1 MSAGIDVYISDCGLQ
16 FVAEVTRDLWRLIS
30 IEPTTLT
37 AYHPQTDGQTKCVNQ
52 ELKQFV
58 RIFVSYKQ
66 DDLDELL
73 LAAKFAYSN
82 HIDSST
88 QQVPFMMDTGGIPWM
103 GFKPNSMRSAD
114 ESINKFHNQIAARV
128 PEAKAALIK
137 AKDKFKLYY
146 NR

>member
-1 MSAGIDVYISDCGLQ
+1 
-16 FVAEVTRDLWRLIS
+16 
-30 IEPTTLT
+30 
-37 AYHPQTDGQTKCVNQ
+37 
-52 ELKQFV
+52 
-58 RIFVSYKQ
+58 VSYKQ

-88 QQVPFMMDTGGIPWM
+88 QQVPFMMDTGYIPWM
-103 GFKPNSMRSAD
+103 GFKPNSMHSAD

-128 PEAKAALIK
+128 PEAKDALIK